1 MVTIP
6 FALSASV
13 SGNTRVTYFLDG
25 NQPSWV
31 YVDSTTGLV
40 TADTS
45 QATIGST
52 YVFGVLAAPSPSTWT
67 HSQHQQQVSISVV
80 GCTPESITDKCID
93 WLEYNAE
100 KWDECQFGYSV
111 SDNNTCSDARLSTE
125 AEAAV
130 LSSQVLSGSSISIA
144 SIIAL
149 VTMSSPVTMWLIA
162 NQVQLVSL
170 LLLSGAFLPPS
181 VKEIMLGTQL
191 TSSSFSAIPVLEIPI
206 INVPVKS
213 FEIEQ
218 DNVNLELMGLNSGS
232 SLVSNY
238 LFFLS
243 IAAIVVLH
251 LFTLLI
257 PKWTQPE
264 NEGRGSKWLRK
275 FRDFI
280 DNFLGFA
287 IYIRLYIE
295 SFQYMLLSSICE
307 INAMCTDSLEKIIS
321 LGFAFVVLA
330 ICMLGTL
337 LVFLLIWKN
346 SFKSLERFRETFIG
360 LKDAELAKTY
370 ILMSMFLR
378 KVIYIGIMI
387 SLVSMISTIYL
398 WIGIIVIEIFITGYL
413 VFVRPYERLQDNLIE
428 LANQFIFIVLVC
440 FLMFLNK
447 PEHWNPTWEVVVM
460 WVIVSNNLI
469 MTSILVCKLLPF
481 NFIGFAIKLVIS
493 KIVKKSNKNKV
504 AVSKDWIR
512 NNQVSFKTW

>member
-1 MVTIP
+1 
-6 FALSASV
+6 
-13 SGNTRVTYFLDG
+13 
-25 NQPSWV
+25 
-31 YVDSTTGLV
+31 
-40 TADTS
+40 
-45 QATIGST
+45 
-52 YVFGVLAAPSPSTWT
+52 
-67 HSQHQQQVSISVV
+67 
-80 GCTPESITDKCID
+80 
-93 WLEYNAE
+93 
-100 KWDECQFGYSV
+100 
-111 SDNNTCSDARLSTE
+111 
-125 AEAAV
+125 
-130 LSSQVLSGSSISIA
+130 
-144 SIIAL
+144 
-149 VTMSSPVTMWLIA
+149 
-162 NQVQLVSL
+162 
-170 LLLSGAFLPPS
+170 
-181 VKEIMLGTQL
+181 
-191 TSSSFSAIPVLEIPI
+191 
-206 INVPVKS
+206 
-213 FEIEQ
+213 
-218 DNVNLELMGLNSGS
+218 
-232 SLVSNY
+232 
-238 LFFLS
+238 
-243 IAAIVVLH
+243 
-251 LFTLLI
+251 
-257 PKWTQPE
+257 
-264 NEGRGSKWLRK
+264 
-275 FRDFI
+275 
-280 DNFLGFA
+280 
-287 IYIRLYIE
+287 
-295 SFQYMLLSSICE
+295 
-307 INAMCTDSLEKIIS
+307 
-321 LGFAFVVLA
+321 VVLA